1 LVTNGIMLG
10 DYRPDNVDDEVD
22 IRVRFPENLRN
33 LSQLDRLTVNTLQ
46 GSVPVSNFVTRVP
59 AMRVGSLERTDGV
72 RVMKIAADVAEDIS
86 VDEQVQKLE
95 AWVLAGGVDPAVFVN
110 FRGEQEDQAESEE
123 FLRNAFG
130 VAIFLIAIVLIIQFN
145 SFFQTL
151 LILTAIVFSTVG
163 VFLSLLITGQ
173 PFGIVMCGIGVI
185 SLAGIIVSNNIVLID
200 TFNRLRVRG
209 ISASEAVMLTCAQR
223 LRPVFLTSITAVLG
237 LLPMAFSLN
246 FDLVNRNIEIGG
258 PSTQWW
264 SQLSI
269 AIAGGLMFATVLTL
283 VLTPCMLV
291 MGEVWGKWRQDRRDR
306 KGSLVTA

>member
-1 LVTNGIMLG
+1 LPGIDWRLEVDRQQAARYGTDISSIGSAIQLVTNGIMLG

-72 RVMKIAADVAEDIS
+72 RVMKIAADVEEDIS
-86 VDEQVQKLE
+86 VDEHVEKLE

-200 TFNRLRVRG
+200 AGFVADGVQPQLR
-209 ISASEAVMLTCAQR
+209 S
-223 LRPVFLTSITAVLG
+223 
-237 LLPMAFSLN
+237 
-246 FDLVNRNIEIGG
+246 
-258 PSTQWW
+258 
-264 SQLSI
+264 
-269 AIAGGLMFATVLTL
+269 
-283 VLTPCMLV
+283 
-291 MGEVWGKWRQDRRDR
+291 GEPQDRNRR
-306 KGSLVTA
+306 PFYSMVVTAFDRHCRWFDVCHRAYVGPDALHVGDGGGMGTVEAEPQG